1 MEKRPIYIVKPI
13 YRLVQDLRR
22 EEASHTQEMGRKE
35 MDRKP
40 DFNANRWIQSPFPP
54 TREYHRT
61 HWIVRRVQK
70 IPLQRL
76 SFTLSDV
83 HVPNDLSEELLN
95 HGE

>member
-1 MEKRPIYIVKPI
+1 MEKIPIYIVKPI

-22 EEASHTQEMGRKE
+22 EEASHPQEMG
-35 MDRKP
+35 RKP
-40 DFNANRWIQSPFPP
+40 DFNANRWIRSPSPP

-61 HWIVRRVQK
+61 HLIVRRVHK
-70 IPLQRL
+70 VPLQRL